1 MKEFKPI
8 IIDHI
13 SLIRTEYDSD
23 MYQKSLRMKNLMK
36 TIRVKRTRINKIK
49 NILCQN

>member
-13 SLIRTEYDSD
+13 SLISTEYNSD
-23 MYQKSLRMKNLMK
+23 MHQRSLRVRNLMK
-36 TIRVKRTRINKIK
+36 VIRVKRVRINKIK
-49 NILCQN
+49 NILNYY